1 MEPSTYEYPT
11 PRWLWWEFRLSQRKT
26 DGHASRPLKNWR
38 GFTVDKKIR
47 KAVCQLGR
55 ATTGWSNPASIDVD
69 LATRAALKSLR
80 DQVDPSIALE
90 QTLWEISAV
99 PGSVARLCPFE
110 VCADSR
116 RRPPH
121 RRTDRRFA
129 VAPDDDE

>member
-11 PRWLWWEFRLSQRKT
+11 PRWLWWEFRLSQRT
-26 DGHASRPLKNWR
+26 ADERAVRPLKNWR
-38 GFTVDKKIR
+38 GRAVGENIR
-47 KAVCQLGR
+47 EAVRQLGR
-55 ATTGWSNPASIDVD
+55 AASGWSNPASIDVD
-69 LATRAALKSLR
+69 PATRAALKSLR
-80 DQVDPSIALE
+80 DEVDPSIELE
-90 QTLWEISAV
+90 RVLWEISAV

-129 VAPDDDE
+129 GPPDDEE